1 MKGDFSR
8 NTFHSQKH
16 YSRVLMQQGRVQ
28 ADADWNEQQA
38 ITAYREETET
48 RDVIGACGAP
58 VHNAGFDIATDGK
71 TLMIS
76 KGRFYVGGI
85 LCENDQADLDYFKQP
100 DFPNAPNLLD
110 LLSKAKAPFGI
121 VYLDVWRRHLTALDD
136 DYIREKA
143 LGGPDTAT
151 RLKTVWQV
159 RVLPVQGPDAKECA
173 KLERERSNFQAK
185 IDKLQSTTEKS
196 AKRKT
201 KAALRKTPAA
211 SNELANLRDE
221 LAKLEAKIAAVCGAV
236 ECITPFPEWD
246 ALVAPSSGMLN
257 AHTTAPTTDDVCL
270 IPPSAGY
277 QRLENQL
284 YRVEIHD
291 DSASNQQTFKWSR
304 DNGAVV
310 TSITNI
316 GGQDITVHDVGPDD
330 VLGFANGQWVEVSDD
345 SLELNGLPGELI
357 QIQNVNAATKVITL
371 QSAPALAFK
380 KEFRPKLRRWDGT
393 AAVTAN
399 AWVPLEGGI
408 EVEFSNGTY
417 KTGDYWLIPA
427 RTATGEIEWPPFE
440 TPNTNPIAQPPRGIR
455 HHYCCLALLAFSNK
469 ALSVQQDCRE
479 IFYPL
484 AASALHVTKTNW
496 QNDDLLPTKILRKGL
511 QIWFDVVPDALS
523 LRGGANPPSSP
534 TVIVTVEVP
543 VEGAAGTAPDVSFI
557 LDTKVSIQS
566 DSILLQLSDELK
578 TLERRIRDALV
589 RMRVT
594 LKGHTIFSQR
604 GTDIVYLDGQA
615 FGRPGTRRD
624 GKTPRIDLN
633 LPSGSGGRASDF
645 ESWFYVGAQPDTK
658 PPLQVTDVKLVMPT
672 TNTSFDIVPQQTAQ
686 QPLAQIPEPW
696 RQAEI
701 TFNRAP
707 DPKSV
712 TANSVFVFL
721 TDGAEKIRVP
731 QKNLTVSGN
740 SITLLLADTIGAG
753 TLEIAGGVDNSFK
766 PPNAPVTAQDDGTAL
781 DGDYGNAAG
790 GDFVLPF
797 SPIVIP

>member
-8 NTFHSQKH
+8 DTFDSKKH
-16 YSRVLMQQGRVQ
+16 YNRVLMQQGRVQ
-28 ADADWNEQQA
+28 VDADWNEQQA
-38 ITAYREETET
+38 ITTYREETET
-48 RDVIGACGAP
+48 KDVIGACGAP
-58 VHNAGFDIATDGK
+58 VHDAGFGIATDGK
-71 TLMIS
+71 TLTIS
-76 KGRFYVGGI
+76 KGRFYVDGI

-100 DFPNAPNLLD
+100 DFPNAPDPVD
-110 LLSKAKAPFGI
+110 LLNKAKAQFGI
-121 VYLDVWRRHLTALDD
+121 VYLDVWRRHVTALDD

-151 RLKTVWQV
+151 RLKTIWQV
-159 RVLPVQGPDAKECA
+159 RVLPVQGPDPKECA
-173 KLERERSNFQAK
+173 RLEKERRALQAK
-185 IDKLQSTTEKS
+185 IDKLQSGLDR
-196 AKRKT
+196 AKRSKRRSAPKKT
-201 KAALRKTPAA
+201 LAAGSELEKLRA
-211 SNELANLRDE
+211 E
-221 LAKLEAKIAAVCGAV
+221 LAKLEAKIAKICGAV

-246 ALVAPSSGMLN
+246 ALVAPSTGMLN

-270 IPPSAGY
+270 IPPTAGY
-277 QRLENQL
+277 RRLENQL

-291 DSASNQQTFKWSR
+291 GSASNQPTFKWSR
-304 DNGAVV
+304 DNGTVV

-316 GGQDITVHDVGPDD
+316 DGQDITVHDVGPDD

-380 KEFRPKLRRWDGT
+380 KEFHPKLRRWDGT
-393 AAVTAN
+393 AAMTTNSWLA
-399 AWVPLEGGI
+399 LEGGI
-408 EVEFSNGTY
+408 EVQFSNGTY

-440 TPNTNPIAQPPRGIR
+440 TPNTNPVAQPPQGIQ

-469 ALSVQQDCRE
+469 TLSVQQDCRE

-496 QNDDLLPTKILRKGL
+496 QNDDLLPTKILQKGL

-534 TVIVTVEVP
+534 TIIVTVEVP

-557 LDTKVSIQS
+557 LDTKISIQS

-578 TLERRIRDALV
+578 TLERRIREALV

-615 FGRPGTRRD
+615 FGRPGTRTD

-633 LPSGSGGRASDF
+633 LPSGNGARASDF
-645 ESWFYVGAQPDTK
+645 ESWFYIGAQPDIK

-686 QPLAQIPEPW
+686 QPPAQIPEPW
-696 RQAEI
+696 RQAEV

-707 DPKSV
+707 DPKSI

-721 TDGAEKIRVP
+721 TDGAKKIRVP

-740 SITLLLADTIGAG
+740 SITLLLADVIEAG

-766 PPNAPVTAQDDGTAL
+766 PSTAPVTAQDDGTAL
-781 DGDYGNAAG
+781 DGNYDSGAG
-790 GDFVLPF
+790 GDFLLPF
-797 SPIVIP
+797 SQLIIP

>member
-1 MKGDFSR
+1 
-8 NTFHSQKH
+8 
-16 YSRVLMQQGRVQ
+16 
-28 ADADWNEQQA
+28 
-38 ITAYREETET
+38 
-48 RDVIGACGAP
+48 
-58 VHNAGFDIATDGK
+58 
-71 TLMIS
+71 
-76 KGRFYVGGI
+76 
-85 LCENDQADLDYFKQP
+85 LCENDQADLDYLKQP

-151 RLKTVWQV
+151 RLKTIWQV

-173 KLERERSNFQAK
+173 RLERERSNLQAK
-185 IDKLQSTTEKS
+185 IDKLQTALDKTAKS
-196 AKRKT
+196 KS
-201 KAALRKTPAA
+201 KAARAKSLSA
-211 SNELANLRDE
+211 SKELAKLGEE
-221 LAKLEAKIAAVCGAV
+221 LAKLESKIAAVCGAV

-246 ALVAPSSGMLN
+246 ALIGPSSGTLN

-291 DSASNQQTFKWSR
+291 DSASNQPTFKWSR
-304 DNGAVV
+304 DNGTVV
-310 TSITNI
+310 TSIANI
-316 GGQDITVHDVGPDD
+316 SGQDVSVHDVGPDD

-345 SLELNGLPGELI
+345 SLELNALPGELI
-357 QIQNVNAATKVITL
+357 QIQNLNEATKTITL
-371 QSAPALAFK
+371 QSAPTLVFK
-380 KEFRPKLRRWDGT
+380 KEFHPKLRRWDGT
-393 AAVTAN
+393 AALTAN
-399 AWVPLEGGI
+399 TWVPLEDGI
-408 EVEFSNGTY
+408 EVQFSNGTY

-440 TPNTNPIAQPPRGIR
+440 TPNTSPIAQPPRGIR
-455 HHYCCLALLAFSNK
+455 HHYCRLALLAFDK
-469 ALSVQQDCRE
+469 KTISVQEDCRD

-496 QNDDLLPTKILRKGL
+496 QNDDLLPTKTLQKGL
-511 QIWFDVVPDALS
+511 EIGFDVVPDALS
-523 LRGGANPPSSP
+523 LRGGGNPSSSP

-543 VEGAAGTAPDVSFI
+543 LQGEAAGTAPDVSFI

-566 DSILLQLSDELK
+566 DSILLQLSDDLK
-578 TLERRIRDALV
+578 ILERRIREGLV

-615 FGRPGTRRD
+615 FGKSGMRTD

-633 LPSGSGGRASDF
+633 LPSGGSVRASDF
-645 ESWFYVGAQPDTK
+645 ESWFYLGAQPDTK
-658 PPLQVTDVKLVMPT
+658 QPLQVTDIKLVMPT
-672 TNTSFDIVPQQTAQ
+672 TNTSFDIVPQQSAQ
-686 QPLAQIPEPW
+686 QPPAQIPEPW
-696 RQAEI
+696 REAEI

-721 TDGAEKIRVP
+721 TDGARKIPVP

-740 SITLLLADTIGAG
+740 SVTLLLADPVEAG
-753 TLEIAGGVDNSFK
+753 TLEIAGGVDNSFR
-766 PPNAPVTAQDDGTAL
+766 PPTAAVTAQDDGTAV
-781 DGDYGNAAG
+781 DGNYDNGAG
-790 GDFVLPF
+790 GDFLLLF
-797 SPIVIP
+797 RR